1 MQRVKRVLQAIYWI
15 LRKPKNLY
23 FILENEDQYHKKVRK
38 EFNISEFGLPSISIS
53 DLDIPFPQQLPFYSF
68 LGGTVQPTD
77 LILLRGLAKR
87 YKRCK
92 YFEIG
97 TFRGES
103 AMNLAD
109 MNCEVYTLDL
119 TPEELKQKKYP
130 KEHLEAQYSMIDELK
145 NITLLK
151 GSSLSF
157 DFDALKRKFDLI
169 FIDGDHHWKYVKND
183 TEKIFQYLVHRDSI
197 IVWHDYMKNYSTIW
211 WEVLY
216 GILKGLKN
224 DLFQN
229 IYHVRNTNCLVYLP
243 FHIHSKIDTNTFVPT
258 TNYSLTVKIPEN

>member
-1 MQRVKRVLQAIYWI
+1 M
-15 LRKPKNLY
+15 
-23 FILENEDQYHKKVRK
+23 
-38 EFNISEFGLPSISIS
+38 G
-53 DLDIPFPQQLPFYSF
+53 DLDISFPQHLPFYSF

-77 LILLRGLAKR
+77 LILLRGLANR
-87 YKRCK
+87 FKRCN

-103 AMNLAD
+103 AINLAD
-109 MNCEVYTLDL
+109 INCDVYTLDL

-130 KEHLEAQYSMIDELK
+130 EEKFEAQYSMIKDFK
-145 NITLLK
+145 NITILK

-157 DFDALKRKFDLI
+157 DFESLKTKFDLI

-183 TEKIFQYLVHRDSI
+183 TEKIFQHLVHNDSI
-197 IVWHDYMKNYSTIW
+197 VVWHDYMNNYSTIW

-216 GILKGLKN
+216 GILKGLKT

-229 IYHVRNTNCLVYLP
+229 LYHVRNTNCLVYLP
-243 FHIHSKIDTNTFVPT
+243 FNINSKIDTNKLVPAIE
-258 TNYSLTVKIPEN
+258 YSLKVTIPKN